1 MGGCFD
7 RFDSPK
13 GMLVLHVSLDDAV
26 HRICSPFPAN
36 LKLELSGEKILR
48 HDNKR
53 KAQKPSKNSPDF
65 RRAKVFF
72 NPGSD
77 PKNRKYVIPGKIVA
91 MVHP

>member
-1 MGGCFD
+1 VGGCFD

-53 KAQKPSKNSPDF
+53 KAQKPSKNSPDLGAP
-65 RRAKVFF
+65 RYSSTRVQT
-72 NPGSD
+72 PRIGST
-77 PKNRKYVIPGKIVA
+77 
-91 MVHP
+91 